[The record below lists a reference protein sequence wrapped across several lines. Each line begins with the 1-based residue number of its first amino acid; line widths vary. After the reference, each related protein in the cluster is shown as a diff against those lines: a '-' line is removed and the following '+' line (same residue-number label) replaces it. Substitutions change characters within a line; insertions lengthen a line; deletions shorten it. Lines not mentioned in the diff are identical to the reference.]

1 MVIIARSEGD
11 EECSEGGKVEE
22 DEGRGDEE
30 EEDGG
35 HRAFAICCGPAVWGH
50 PAMVRVRE
58 WLDRADRACLGE

>member
-1 MVIIARSEGD
+1 MVVTACSEGD
-11 EECSEGGKVEE
+11 EERSEGGKVEE
-22 DEGRGDEE
+22 DEGRGEE

-35 HRAFAICCGPAVWGH
+35 RRAFAICCGPAVWGH